1 MDVAVGGAAQPGG
14 AGLLSDPASAAAG
27 DVSHWIA
34 QVLGVRPADPAP
46 FVRALTHSSHA
57 DGQAGDSYERLEF
70 LGDRVLGLVMA
81 EWLWEVF
88 PDEPEGQLSRRFNAL
103 VTGAVC
109 AEVAREIGATAHVRL
124 GKQARDDG
132 AQHGDNL
139 LGDVMEALLG
149 ALYRTA
155 GLEAARAV
163 VRRLWADRIHAGD
176 SAPQHPKSALQE
188 WAAANRR
195 GTPAYAVVDRSGPGH
210 APRFTV
216 RVAVGKDEVSAEGT
230 SKQEAETSAA
240 RALLEVLSAQER
252 PKRKRRR

>member
-1 MDVAVGGAAQPGG
+1 MTA
-14 AGLLSDPASAAAG
+14 
-27 DVSHWIA
+27 WIGQA
-34 QVLGVRPADPAP
+34 LGVVPDDPAP

-57 DGQAGDSYERLEF
+57 SGQAGDSYERLEF

-81 EWLWEVF
+81 EWLWETF

-109 AEVAREIGATAHVRL
+109 AEVARGIGATAHVRL

-155 GLEAARAV
+155 GLDAARAA

-195 GTPAYAVVDRSGPGH
+195 AVPAYSIVDRSGPGH

-216 RVAVGKDEVSAEGT
+216 KVAVGKDELTAEGT
-230 SKQEAETSAA
+230 SKQEAETAA
-240 RALLEVLSAQER
+240 AKALLTQLKAQV
-252 PKRKRRR
+252 PVAKRRRR

>member
-1 MDVAVGGAAQPGG
+1 MSDDVTAWVGE
-14 AGLLSDPASAAAG
+14 
-27 DVSHWIA
+27 
-34 QVLGVRPADPAP
+34 VLGVRPSDPAP
-46 FVRALTHSSHA
+46 FVRALTHGSHA
-57 DGQAGDSYERLEF
+57 AGQAGESYERLEF

-81 EWLWEVF
+81 EWLWELF

-109 AEVAREIGATAHVRL
+109 AEVARGIGAQAHVRL

-149 ALYRTA
+149 ALYRAA
-155 GLEAARAV
+155 GLDAARAA
-163 VRRLWADRIHAGD
+163 VRRLWADRIHTD
-176 SAPQHPKSALQE
+176 DKAPQHPKSALQE

-195 GTPAYAVVDRSGPGH
+195 AVPTYAIVDRAGPGH

-216 RVAVGKDEVSAEGT
+216 RVAVGKDEVSAEGA
-230 SKQEAETSAA
+230 SKQEAETAA
-240 RALLEVLSAQER
+240 ASALLATLIANTPIR
-252 PKRKRRR
+252 RGRRR

>member
-1 MDVAVGGAAQPGG
+1 MGIGGASRPDRAR
-14 AGLLSDPASAAAG
+14 LLSAHDELTA
-27 DVSHWIA
+27 WIGQA
-34 QVLGVRPADPAP
+34 LGVVPDDPAP

-57 DGQAGDSYERLEF
+57 SGQAGDSYERLEF

-81 EWLWEVF
+81 EWLWETF

-109 AEVAREIGATAHVRL
+109 AEVARGIGATAHVRL

-155 GLEAARAV
+155 GLDAARAA

-195 GTPAYAVVDRSGPGH
+195 AVPAYSIVDRSGPGH

-216 RVAVGKDEVSAEGT
+216 KVAVGKDELTAEGT
-230 SKQEAETSAA
+230 SKQEAETAA
-240 RALLEVLSAQER
+240 AKALLTQLKAQV
-252 PKRKRRR
+252 PVAKRRRR

>member
-1 MDVAVGGAAQPGG
+1 MDLAIGGAIQPDR
-14 AGLLSDPASAAAG
+14 ARLLNVSDGVAA
-27 DVSHWIA
+27 WIEA
-34 QVLGVRPADPAP
+34 TLGVWPDDVAP

-57 DGQAGDSYERLEF
+57 AGQAGSSYERLEF

-81 EWLWEVF
+81 EWLWELF

-109 AEVAREIGATAHVRL
+109 AEVAREIGAVAHVRL

-155 GLEAARAV
+155 GLEAARGA
-163 VRRLWADRIHAGD
+163 VRRLWANRIHADD
-176 SAPQHPKSALQE
+176 SVPQHPKSALQE

-195 GTPAYAVVDRSGPGH
+195 GVPAYSIVDRSGPGH
-210 APRFTV
+210 APRFTI
-216 RVAVGKDEVSAEGT
+216 RAAVGSDEVTAEGT
-230 SKQEAETSAA
+230 SKQEAETAAA
-240 RALLEVLSAQER
+240 RALLALLSAQT
-252 PKRKRRR
+252 PKRRVRRR